1 MVIRRAGL
9 ESLFPRG
16 GRRGRKGRNFKSGR
30 DLQRLIGEGLLDMKD
45 WQTPATGWPTDI
57 NQFDFPGPALV
68 APPGIGLQQPTV
80 VRAPAVGTQSEYMK
94 PLPPGFKRFLQQ
106 PPPRPR
112 IEEPGGPRPPRR
124 PPGESVQAKIRA
136 LKMQQM
142 QLQMQIAKIDA
153 QIQSLLGGRKRWMDD
168 LDFGPGGE
176 PPRPILPRPPR
187 GIPIGPPTM
196 PDPGTPPPSI
206 GPGTPIPQPPTAPT
220 PWKPIPPWGG

>member
-80 VRAPAVGTQSEYMK
+80 VRPTERRIR
-94 PLPPGFKRFLQQ
+94 PLPIGEPIPFD
-106 PPPRPR
+106 PPPPPIGLRPP

-153 QIQSLLGGRKRWMDD
+153 QIQSLLGQTKRPPWEDI
-168 LDFGPGGE
+168 GPGGE
-176 PPRPILPRPPR
+176 PPMPILPRPFPR
-187 GIPIGPPTM
+187 PPIGPPSIGPISHPSM
-196 PDPGTPPPSI
+196 PVPRPGTPPP
-206 GPGTPIPQPPTAPT
+206 PR
-220 PWKPIPPWGG
+220 PIPPWGG

>member
-1 MVIRRAGL
+1 MAIRGAGL

-112 IEEPGGPRPPRR
+112 IEEPGGPMPPR

-153 QIQSLLGGRKRWMDD
+153 QIQSLLGQTKRPPWEDIG
-168 LDFGPGGE
+168 FGGE
-176 PPRPILPRPPR
+176 PPRPILPRPP
-187 GIPIGPPTM
+187 IGPPSIGPISPPSM
-196 PDPGTPPPSI
+196 PVPSPGTPPP
-206 GPGTPIPQPPTAPT
+206 PR
-220 PWKPIPPWGG
+220 PIPPWGG

>member
-106 PPPRPR
+106 PPPPIPRPP
-112 IEEPGGPRPPRR
+112 IEEPIGPEPPR
-124 PPGESVQAKIRA
+124 PPGESVMAKIRA

-153 QIQSLLGGRKRWMDD
+153 QIQSLLGQTKRPPWEDIG
-168 LDFGPGGE
+168 FGPGG
-176 PPRPILPRPPR
+176 PPPPTRPILPWDPQ
-187 GIPIGPPTM
+187 PIGPPTM
-196 PDPGTPPPSI
+196 PVTPFPTPI
-206 GPGTPIPQPPTAPT
+206 GPGTPTPQPPTPPT
-220 PWKPIPPWGG
+220 PWRPPGG

>member
-16 GRRGRKGRNFKSGR
+16 GRRGRKGRNFKRGR

-45 WQTPATGWPTDI
+45 WQTPATGWPTDT

-80 VRAPAVGTQSEYMK
+80 VRPMERRIR
-94 PLPPGFKRFLQQ
+94 PLPIGEPIPFDPT
-106 PPPRPR
+106 PPPIGLRPP

-124 PPGESVQAKIRA
+124 PPGESVMAKVRA
-136 LKMQQM
+136 LRAQIQQ
-142 QLQMQIAKIDA
+142 LNA

-176 PPRPILPRPPR
+176 PPMPVRPPTILPRPFPR
-187 GIPIGPPTM
+187 PPIGPPSIGPISPPSM
-196 PDPGTPPPSI
+196 PVPSPGTPPP
-206 GPGTPIPQPPTAPT
+206 PR
-220 PWKPIPPWGG
+220 PIPPWGG